1 MDTLTQSQDAKA
13 WRTEAKKYPAGSL
26 QETICL
32 WYGGI
37 LTTQEVLERGYL
49 DGVYR
54 FTVLV
59 GDAK

>member
-26 QETICL
+26 QESICL
-32 WYGGI
+32 WYGGT
-37 LTTQEVLERGYL
+37 LLAKEVIERGHL
-49 DGVYR
+49 DGVYA